1 MQVNETANHRRSG
14 AAGGYTNALGTAET
28 RSRVPLDFVAKH
40 GTMEAVNN
48 MQDPKMST
56 ISVNLPDAVMSE
68 VAERAQKNGF
78 SDVGEFVS
86 QMIAKISDRQKQVEV
101 LAIEG
106 INSGPSE
113 PWNGA
118 ELEAIKESLR
128 SKHGS

>member
-1 MQVNETANHRRSG
+1 
-14 AAGGYTNALGTAET
+14 
-28 RSRVPLDFVAKH
+28 
-40 GTMEAVNN
+40 
-48 MQDPKMST
+48 MST

-113 PWNGA
+113 PWNGV